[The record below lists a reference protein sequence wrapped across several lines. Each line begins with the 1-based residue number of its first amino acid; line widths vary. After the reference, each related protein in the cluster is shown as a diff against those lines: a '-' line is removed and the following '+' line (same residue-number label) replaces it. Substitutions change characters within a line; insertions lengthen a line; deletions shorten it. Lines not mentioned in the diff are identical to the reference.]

1 MKFQQLIKAISLV
14 HSSLQNNAVKAV
26 NRHLTF
32 RNWLIGYYIV
42 EFEQHGEDR
51 AAYGI
56 KLRETIAEKIKI
68 KGLTAPVL
76 LLQQF
81 VFLSIVA
88 VRCANV
94 LWLGVHL
101 YLSLVAHSALH
112 LYAQPK
118 HQALP
123 SG

>member
-1 MKFQQLIKAISLV
+1 MKFHQLIKAISLV

-42 EFEQHGEDR
+42 EFEQQGEDR

-68 KGLTAPVL
+68 KGLTAPEL
-76 LLQQF
+76 SRCRQF
-81 VFLSIVA
+81 
-88 VRCANV
+88 
-94 LWLGVHL
+94 
-101 YLSLVAHSALH
+101 Y
-112 LYAQPK
+112 
-118 HQALP
+118 
-123 SG
+123 